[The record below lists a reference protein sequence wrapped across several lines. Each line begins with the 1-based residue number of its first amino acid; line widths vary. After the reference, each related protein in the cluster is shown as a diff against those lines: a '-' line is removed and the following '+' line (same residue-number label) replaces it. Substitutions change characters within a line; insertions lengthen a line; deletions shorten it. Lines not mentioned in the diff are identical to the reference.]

1 MGVQVA
7 LKEDNRGDAVDSRL
21 PVSYRDALPTKRLGG
36 CRAGQSLV
44 NECNGQLG
52 ASPQIIT
59 EFPRPI
65 GLASGFTA

>member
-7 LKEDNRGDAVDSRL
+7 LKEDNRGHAVDSRL
-21 PVSYRDALPTKRLGG
+21 PVFYVDALSTKHLRG
-36 CRAGQSLV
+36 CRAGQPLV
-44 NECNGQLG
+44 NKFDGELG
-52 ASPQIIT
+52 ASLQIIT